1 VRTRIVRIGN
11 SRGIRIPKALLEESG
26 LSDEVDLR
34 VQDGTLVIAPVDQP
48 RRGWD
53 EAFAAMALAGDD
65 GLLDAAVTTT
75 DFDEESWEWR

>member
-1 VRTRIVRIGN
+1 MRTRIVRIGN

-26 LSDEVDLR
+26 LNDEVDLS

-48 RRGWD
+48 RRGWA
-53 EAFAAMALAGDD
+53 EAFRAMALAGDD